1 MLLDQGP
8 HVKDNRTTQVEER
21 IAPLCPL
28 IYPFLCNKVQ
38 LISLLSLGEET
49 ECAQHS
55 NFSFQMREPGE
66 TLRQG
71 RLCVQGG
78 GQPIA
83 SSFIWFGLER

>member
-1 MLLDQGP
+1 MLILLDQGP

-28 IYPFLCNKVQ
+28 IYPFL
-38 LISLLSLGEET
+38 SLLSLGEET